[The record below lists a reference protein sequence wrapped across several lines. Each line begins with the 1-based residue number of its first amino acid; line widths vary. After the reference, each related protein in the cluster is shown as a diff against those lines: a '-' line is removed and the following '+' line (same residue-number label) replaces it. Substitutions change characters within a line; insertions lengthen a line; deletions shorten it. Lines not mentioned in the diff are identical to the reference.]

1 MPNETTLETGLSAAE
16 VDIMRSVEDELWW
29 YRALRHHVLAS
40 LKPAR
45 ANFDLLD
52 AGCGS
57 GGMLARIRE
66 RFPQSALTA
75 LDFSERSL
83 EVTGARNTRAQLVHG
98 RVDALPFADAQFD
111 FVLSLDVLTVR
122 GVDDRAAM
130 REFYRVLKPGG
141 RLLVNLPALEFLRG
155 SHDVAVNQTH
165 RVTRDE
171 LKGLLREAGFQ
182 IEHCTYW
189 NMLLTIP
196 IALIRLASRCQ
207 MSAKSEVHSDLRPVW
222 PPLNAL
228 LTRLTK
234 AELALSRSV
243 PLPFGSSVFAGA
255 RK

>member
-1 MPNETTLETGLSAAE
+1 MPNDTTLETGLAAAE

-40 LKPAR
+40 MNPAQP
-45 ANFDLLD
+45 NFDLLD

-66 RFPQSALTA
+66 HFPQSSLTA
-75 LDFSERSL
+75 LDFSERAL
-83 EVTGARNTRAQLVHG
+83 EVTAARNTGAQLVHG
-98 RVDALPFADAQFD
+98 RVDALPFDVAQFD

-165 RVTRDE
+165 RVTGAE

-196 IALIRLASRCQ
+196 IALVRRVSRL
-207 MSAKSEVHSDLRPVW
+207 KVESEVHSDLRPVW

-228 LTRLTK
+228 LTGLTK
-234 AELALSRSV
+234 AELAISRAI
-243 PLPFGSSVFAGA
+243 PLPFGSSVFAVA